1 LAILNQVKRAIN
13 AFRSNEQ
20 STQRYVTN
28 ADIGPGSSIRPH
40 TTHSRHFNERSIVT
54 SIYTRISVDVAS
66 VAIRHILLD
75 EQARYLED
83 INSPLNECLLFQPN
97 IDQSPRAFRQD
108 IVSTLFDEGVAAI
121 VPVDYVV
128 KSDDTMKLR
137 FDTHSL
143 RVGRVVNWYPKHVR
157 VSLYNEATGT
167 REEIL
172 LEKRMVAIVEN
183 PLYAV
188 MNEPNSTLKRLVSK
202 LHLLDVVD
210 EQTSSGKL
218 DLIIQL
224 PYVIKSEARK
234 EQAEKRRKDIEFQ
247 LKGSQYGIAYTDG
260 TEKITQLNRP
270 AENNLLKQVEYLT
283 GMLYGQLGITEE
295 VMNGTADEKVM
306 INYFNRTIE
315 PLLDAITE
323 AMQRALV
330 GAQATRER
338 EKIQYFRD
346 PFKLVP
352 LSQIAEIADKFSRNE
367 ILSSNEIRGFMGL
380 RPSNDPKADQLINS
394 NMPQADRTG
403 IPAPQA
409 APQIDEMD
417 GVMNDTFDSLNA
429 ELDKMLQELG

>member
-1 LAILNQVKRAIN
+1 MAILNQVKRAIN

-188 MNEPNSTLKRLVSK
+188 MNEPNSTLKRLVNK

-306 INYFNRTIE
+306 INYYNRKIE

-338 EKIQYFRD
+338 EKIHYFRD